1 MLAGLV
7 VSLLVTVGWK
17 LSLHTG
23 VAAGSVAVLV
33 LVFGPRLLALSPI
46 VVLIGWPGWSWAT
59 TARPSSRRCSAR
71 RHRGRDCPLAPT
83 PREL

>member
-7 VSLLVTVGWK
+7 VSLLVTVGWN

-33 LVFGPRLLALSPI
+33 LVFGPA
-46 VVLIGWPGWSWAT
+46 A
-59 TARPSSRRCSAR
+59 AR
-71 RHRGRDCPLAPT
+71 
-83 PREL
+83 